1 MSTVPLGE
9 ICNVQIGRTP
19 PRSDPRYWG
28 GSNPWASISDL
39 NQGLL
44 ITRTKEGITEEGAHA
59 GKLVQPGTVLI
70 SFKLSIGKV
79 SIAGIPLYTNEAIA
93 ALPIK
98 YPSTLDARYLL
109 RYLESLSLEEGAN
122 RAAMG
127 RTLNKKTLSELP
139 IPLPPLDE
147 QRRIAAILDKADAI
161 RQKRRQTITNL
172 ESLSN
177 SMLENQFLGDSRS
190 TTSYALGDLLRSI
203 TTGNSPKCR
212 DRPAGTDEWGVLKL
226 SAITSGKFEP
236 TENKS
241 FPGAI
246 SEIAKYEVRPGD
258 LLFTRKNTPELV
270 GTATIATSPPPRL
283 AFPDLVFR
291 LEVFEDLVSSIFLQ
305 ALLMSSTMRNR
316 VRALAVGT
324 SKSMSNISGGRL
336 RGLTIALPSLQRQL
350 QFEQFQRKVL
360 SATHRYSKLLDRDN
374 ELFRSL
380 QSRAFRGEL

>member
-139 IPLPPLDE
+139 VPLPPLDE

-161 RQKRRQTITNL
+161 RQKRRQAIAHLDTLT
-172 ESLSN
+172 
-177 SMLENQFLGDSRS
+177 Q
-190 TTSYALGDLLRSI
+190 SI
-203 TTGNSPKCR
+203 FR
-212 DRPAGTDEWGVLKL
+212 DRFLQDRQWE
-226 SAITSGKFEP
+226 SAPLGS
-236 TENKS
+236 
-241 FPGAI
+241 I
-246 SEIAKYEVRPGD
+246 SEISSGITKGRKTSSALTQSAPYLAVANVQDGKLDLTNLKSIEVSDEELEKYKLQGD
-258 LLFTRKNTPELV
+258 
-270 GTATIATSPPPRL
+270 
-283 AFPDLVFR
+283 DLVLTEGGDPDKLGRGTIWRDELPVCLHQNHIFR
-291 LEVFEDLVSSIFLQ
+291 IRLPKDSNLEVEFLSAYIASWPAKAYFLRSAKQTTGIASINKTQLSKVPIPLPPIIFQREFTKLSQ
-305 ALLMSSTMRNR
+305 QVRIQIAEHE
-316 VRALAVGT
+316 RAL
-324 SKSMSNISGGRL
+324 
-336 RGLTIALPSLQRQL
+336 
-350 QFEQFQRKVL
+350 
-360 SATHRYSKLLDRDN
+360 
-374 ELFRSL
+374 ELADQSFSSL

>member
-161 RQKRRQTITNL
+161 RQKQHQAIAHINV
-172 ESLSN
+172 LSKP
-177 SMLENQFLGDSRS
+177 LLARALQS
-190 TTSYALGDLLRSI
+190 TSDRVLLGDLIKDGPKNGIYRPKSAYGAGVHI
-203 TTGNSPKCR
+203 VRIDSFKFGSPKILTSSLKR
-212 DRPAGTDEWGVLKL
+212 LDLKSEEINEFALKDGDVLINRVNSKNYVGKTALVEDLQEQTVFESNMMRLRLDSQQIRGRFFAEFMQTLEVRRQLSSKIKDAINQSSINQQDVKTIEVPLPSIGAQDEFV
-226 SAITSGKFEP
+226 SAINELESQRTTRE
-236 TENKS
+236 
-241 FPGAI
+241 I
-246 SEIAKYEVRPGD
+246 SALRAD
-258 LLFTRKNTPELV
+258 
-270 GTATIATSPPPRL
+270 A
-283 AFPDLVFR
+283 
-291 LEVFEDLVSSIFLQ
+291 VFE
-305 ALLMSSTMRNR
+305 
-316 VRALAVGT
+316 
-324 SKSMSNISGGRL
+324 
-336 RGLTIALPSLQRQL
+336 
-350 QFEQFQRKVL
+350 
-360 SATHRYSKLLDRDN
+360 
-374 ELFRSL
+374 SL